1 VNRTDILAALRE
13 EIARLAP
20 EVEFDGLDPAVDLR
34 EQADLDSMDFL
45 NLQIGL
51 HQRLGLTIAQ
61 RDVVRLT
68 TIDGAVACLL
78 EAEPAKPET
87 RRPPGPES
95 FARPGRGLGL
105 VMGRQPER

>member
-1 VNRTDILAALRE
+1 MNRTDILAALRE
-13 EIARLAP
+13 EIAQLAP

-78 EAEPAKPET
+78 EAASSGGPET
-87 RRPPGPES
+87 HAS
-95 FARPGRGLGL
+95 TT
-105 VMGRQPER
+105 